1 MTGSRMP
8 TRPKAVATKKAA
20 GRAEPMKSVRTALRL
35 LMEFTRE
42 QPQFGVAELADKT
55 GLSKS
60 HVSKLLAAFAEAG
73 LLDQDARTRTFSVA
87 LPAFLL
93 GARFVNYDRLSSEA
107 MPIMRELTGRTGH
120 STRLSVLHGDDA
132 IYMFGIEGPLFV
144 DTGWRAGTRLPLH
157 STTAG
162 RILLAFL
169 DTKRSDALIR
179 NLRMTRYTPHTLTDR
194 TVLKRL
200 MGKIRA
206 QGYDLQLG
214 ETTEGL
220 GTLGVPVFGQ
230 VEGALAILSIAFPV
244 HLFPM
249 DGVQRFLPS
258 LHQSARTLSMRMG
271 GAVYPFGGSPAVH
284 ATEAATA
291 RA

>member
-1 MTGSRMP
+1 MP
-8 TRPKAVATKKAA
+8 ARPKAVATKRTAA
-20 GRAEPMKSVRTALRL
+20 RAEPMKSVRTALRL
-35 LMEFTRE
+35 LMEFTSE
-42 QPQFGVAELADKT
+42 QPQFGVAELAQKT

-60 HVSKLLAAFAEAG
+60 HVSKVLAAFVEAG
-73 LLDQDARTRTFSVA
+73 LLHQDGRTRAFSVA

-107 MPIMRELTGRTGH
+107 TPIMRELTDRTGH

-132 IYMFGIEGPLFV
+132 VYMFGIEGPLFV

-169 DTKRSDALIR
+169 DTERADALIR
-179 NLRMTRYTPHTLTDR
+179 NLRMTRHTRHTITDR
-194 TVLKRL
+194 TVLKRI

-230 VEGALAILSIAFPV
+230 GEGALAVLSIAFPV
-244 HLFPM
+244 HLFPS
-249 DGVQRFLPS
+249 DGVERFLPQ
-258 LHQSARTLSMRMG
+258 LHQSARTLSLRMG
-271 GAVYPFGGSPAVH
+271 RAVYPFGGSPAVH
-284 ATEAATA
+284 APSAATA

>member
-1 MTGSRMP
+1 MP
-8 TRPKAVATKKAA
+8 SRPKAVVTD
-20 GRAEPMKSVRTALRL
+20 RSEMPAEPMKSVRTALRL
-35 LMEFTRE
+35 LMEFTAE
-42 QPQFGVAELADKT
+42 QPQFGVAELAQKT

-60 HVSKLLAAFAEAG
+60 HVSKVLAAFVEAG
-73 LLDQDARTRTFSVA
+73 LLHQDDRTRAFSVA

-93 GARFVNYDRLSSEA
+93 GARFVNYDRLSAEA
-107 MPIMRELTGRTGH
+107 TPIMRELTERTGQ
-120 STRLSVLHGDDA
+120 STRLSVLHGDEA

-169 DTKRSDALIR
+169 DTKRAEALMR
-179 NLRMTRYTPHTLTDR
+179 RLRMARHTPHTIVDR
-194 TVLKRL
+194 TALRRVMAR
-200 MGKIRA
+200 IREH
-206 QGYDLQLG
+206 GYDLQLG

-230 VEGALAILSIAFPV
+230 GEGALAVLSLAFPV
-244 HLFPM
+244 HLFPS
-249 DGVQRFLPS
+249 DGVERFLPQ
-258 LHQSARTLSMRMG
+258 LHQSARTLSSRMG
-271 GAVYPFGGSPAVH
+271 RAVYPFGG
-284 ATEAATA
+284 A